1 MVFSINA
8 VESGP
13 NNFNAFRQLAM
24 RPTNTS
30 SSTNGGGSNNGGSSG
45 NNNSGNNSAAVAVS
59 SRSAIALTALVG
71 AFSLVAAFL

>member
-24 RPTNTS
+24 RPQNTS
-30 SSTNGGGSNNGGSSG
+30 SQTGGSNTGGSNSG
-45 NNNSGNNSAAVAVS
+45 NNSGNNDSAAVAVGP
-59 SRSAIALTALVG
+59 AAALTVLAG
-71 AFSLVAAFL
+71 AFTLFAAFL